1 MLWSSI
7 KRDVLVCLVVSMI
20 AIACTWGQT
29 GTTAINGDV
38 VDPQGAAVAGAK
50 VTVTPAGSATGRSV
64 DTDGTGHYQFQALPP
79 GVYTVRV
86 ELKGFRTTVEENVE
100 LQIATTRRLDIKL
113 ELGEVTQ
120 SIEVTGAAPA
130 INTQDATTGNPFDEK
145 EVKELPFLARN
156 VVNLLTLQPGVVFTG
171 NSDTD
176 RLSQGDISTL
186 DGREGVVNGV
196 RGNQTNVTLDGGDV
210 NDWQNQ
216 AAFTSALPVTLDSV
230 QEFRVTT
237 ANANA
242 TDGVASGAQVALVT
256 KSGTDQF
263 HGNVR
268 WYYRTSG
275 ATANSFFNLL
285 AQPRI
290 GRPKLQRNIAGG
302 SLGGPIKKDRFFFF
316 LDNEERRE
324 ASSFSVTPRQVP
336 SDALRAG
343 VLVYACAP
351 TATKLATQVCPGG
364 NVVQGLGGKSFTMA
378 PGTFGLTPAQ
388 FQLIDPAGLGVNQ
401 AMINYMAQ
409 LPHGNDPAQAFDDTR
424 ALAFNGLVFNA
435 PESTSNNVYTAR
447 LDYNLTR
454 DGRHAIY
461 ARGVLGGLST
471 NLIEANF
478 PGEAPTS
485 TLLNNSRGATVGYT
499 GQIRNS
505 ITNSLHYTFTRLG
518 VSQSGAQGPLF
529 NVRSFTDIENFSRAF
544 GHQLPVHEI
553 KDDVSWT
560 KGRHTVQFGGALRYL
575 RNHRLDETQSF
586 PNFVINNGFCQGLC
600 QDAALSLGAPGPG
613 AAFPAEDNVT
623 AVTRAMMALTG
634 AITQVNTVFA
644 ADAHSG
650 NVFAQGTPEHREFAE
665 NDYELYGQDSWR
677 LKSNLTFTVGLRWA
691 YATPPW
697 ETHGQQTAVSVD
709 IHQWLAQ
716 REINQV
722 NGIPSD
728 ASPLLSWNLA
738 GRANGKSSWFE
749 PNKKDFAPRMAL
761 AWSPGYQDGL
771 LKAIFGGP
779 GKTSIRLGG
788 GFFFDRLGQAM
799 AAETDL
805 QGSPGVFTPLIDGS
819 QQFCFGTFPSG
830 ATCPSGSGTGA
841 PRFSGSCTF
850 TGCTGLP
857 PLSDFFPPITSV
869 KFPFKPAS
877 DTSNLGFVIDNH
889 LHTPYTI
896 DINVGIQRE
905 LAKKIVLDVAYVGT
919 LGRRLLAKT
928 DYAQYL
934 NITDPK
940 SKMTLFQAYDQIV
953 KLGGPNLFV
962 NLPKIDPANL
972 AQLRTIKSIPFFDD
986 MLPNMQQAL
995 TATFGGPGNLTPTQA
1010 FYSYVMQDTGG
1021 SPSWSC
1027 AIFLMDIAG
1036 LTGLPSPWNS
1046 KVDPQG
1052 DGFVLFTPQF
1062 SSLPGWT
1069 NFGNSN
1075 YHSLQVSVRKS
1086 SGPVVY
1092 GVNYVY
1098 SKGIDN
1104 TSGTE
1109 NQDNVPNAFL
1119 SAGTLNGLIQNPF
1132 DLRANRA
1139 ASDFDL
1145 RHNVNGFWVADLP
1158 FGKGKRFG
1166 ANSGWM
1172 KNAVIGG
1179 WQWTGTLRFH
1189 TGFPLGAANGFN
1201 FPTNFF
1207 QTPNSSLTQTIS
1219 TSLKRCGPLNPP
1231 SPTQCFPNLFSDPAG
1246 ILNSI
1251 VPTLPGGDG
1260 ARNSFRGPAYFVT
1273 DMGAYKTFT
1282 LPWSERQHLQFRVT
1296 AFNVFNNVNFSD
1308 VFASL
1313 DPTSP
1318 STFGQVSATAGP
1330 RGGQRE
1336 MEFAARFEF

>member
-1 MLWSSI
+1 M
-7 KRDVLVCLVVSMI
+7 KRNLLISLVIFLVSVASGW
-20 AIACTWGQT
+20 AQT

-38 VDPQGAAVAGAK
+38 TDPQGAAVAGAK

-64 DTDGTGHYQFQALPP
+64 DTDANGHYQFQALPP
-79 GVYTVRV
+79 GVYSVRV
-86 ELKGFRTTVEENVE
+86 EIKGFRSTVQENVE
-100 LQIATTRRLDIKL
+100 LQVATTRKLDIKL
-113 ELGEVTQ
+113 ELGEVAQ
-120 SIEVTGAAPA
+120 VIEVTGGAPA

-196 RGNQTNVTLDGGDV
+196 RGNQTNVTLDGADA

-237 ANANA
+237 GNANA

-256 KSGTDQF
+256 KSGTDDF

-275 ATANSFFNLL
+275 ATANSFFNKL
-285 AQPRI
+285 QSPPI
-290 GRPKLQRNIAGG
+290 DRPKLQRNIAGG
-302 SLGGPIKKDRFFFF
+302 SLGGPIKKDRLFFF

-336 SDALRAG
+336 SDALKAG
-343 VLVYACAP
+343 VLVYACAA
-351 TATKLATQVCPGG
+351 TATQTAAQVCPGG
-364 NVVQGLGGKSFTMA
+364 NTVAGLGGKSFVMA

-388 FQLIDPAGLGVNQ
+388 FQSIDPAGLGVNP
-401 AMINYMAQ
+401 AMVAYMAQ
-409 LPHGNDPAQAFDDTR
+409 LPTGNAPSQAFDDPR
-424 ALAFNGLVFNA
+424 ALAFDGLVFNA
-435 PESTSNNVYTAR
+435 PEATSNNVYTAR
-447 LDYNLTR
+447 LDYNITR

-461 ARGVLGGLST
+461 ARGVLGGLKT
-471 NLIEANF
+471 NLVEANF

-485 TLLNNSRGATVGYT
+485 TLFNNSRGTVVGYT
-499 GQIRNS
+499 AQIRNNL
-505 ITNSLHYTFTRLG
+505 TNSLHYGFTRLG

-529 NVRSFTDIENFSRAF
+529 AVRTFTDIENFSRAF
-544 GHQLPVHEI
+544 GHQLPVQEI

-560 KGRHTVQFGGALRYL
+560 RGRHTIQFGGALRYI
-575 RNHRLDETQSF
+575 RNHRQDDTLSF
-586 PNFVINNGFCQGLC
+586 PNFNVNNGFCQGLC
-600 QDAALSLGAPGPG
+600 QSAALSLGAAGTPG
-613 AAFPAEDNVT
+613 ANFPAEDNLT
-623 AVTRAMMALTG
+623 AVTRAMMMLTG
-634 AITQVNTVFA
+634 SITQVNTSFFT
-644 ADAHSG
+644 G
-650 NVFAQGTPEHREFAE
+650 NVQTGSILPQGSTELREFAE

-677 LKSNLTFTVGLRWA
+677 LRNNVTFTFGLRYA
-691 YATPPW
+691 YSTPPW
-697 ETHGQQTAVSVD
+697 EVHGFQTAVSTD
-709 IHQWLAQ
+709 IHQWLLQ
-716 REINQV
+716 REINQA
-722 NGIPSD
+722 NGIPSS
-728 ASPLLSWNLA
+728 ASPQLTWRLA
-738 GRANGKSSWFE
+738 GRANGQPSWFN
-749 PNKKDFAPRMAL
+749 PNRKDFAPRTAL

-771 LKAIFGGP
+771 LKALFGGP
-779 GKTSIRLGG
+779 GKSSLRVGAGI
-788 GFFFDRLGQAM
+788 FYDRLGQAM
-799 AAETDL
+799 ATETDL
-805 QGSPGVFTPLIDGS
+805 NGSPGVGSPLIDGS
-819 QQFCFGTFPSG
+819 QQFSF
-830 ATCPSGSGTGA
+830 ATA

-850 TGCTGLP
+850 AGCTGLP
-857 PLSDFFPPITSV
+857 ALSNFFTPLTTA
-869 KFPFKPAS
+869 KFTPNP

-896 DINVGIQRE
+896 DLNVSVQRE
-905 LAKKIVLDVAYVGT
+905 LPKRIVLDVAYVGT

-934 NITDPK
+934 NISDPQ
-940 SKMTLFQAYDQIV
+940 SKTTLFQAYQQIV
-953 KLGGPNLFV
+953 KLAGPNLFK
-962 NLPKIDPANL
+962 NGLALDPTNV
-972 AQLRTIKSIPFFDD
+972 AQLQTIKSIPFVDN
-986 MLPNMQQAL
+986 MLPNMPQFLNAL
-995 TATFGGPGNLTPTQA
+995 FGGPSNLTPTQA
-1010 FYSYVMQDTGG
+1010 FYSYVMQDLGG

-1027 AIFLMDIAG
+1027 ALFLMDIPS
-1036 LTGLPSPWNS
+1036 LTGLPTPWNS
-1046 KVDPQG
+1046 KVDPNG
-1052 DGFVLFTPQF
+1052 NGFVLFTPQF

-1086 SGPVVY
+1086 SGPIVY

-1104 TSGTE
+1104 TSGAE
-1109 NQDNVPNAFL
+1109 NQDNVPNVNL
-1119 SAGTLNGLIQNPF
+1119 TNGTLNGLIQNPF

-1139 ASDFDL
+1139 PSDFDL

-1158 FGKGKRFG
+1158 FGKGKKFG
-1166 ANSGWM
+1166 ANSGWTE
-1172 KNAVIGG
+1172 NAVIGG

-1189 TGFPLGAANGFN
+1189 TGFPLGPGNGFN

-1207 QTPNSSLTQTIS
+1207 LTPNGTITQPIS
-1219 TSLKRCGPLNPP
+1219 TSLDRCGPLNPP
-1231 SPTQCFPNLFSDPAG
+1231 SPPQCFPNLFSNPAA
-1246 ILNSI
+1246 ILNLV

-1260 ARNSFRGPAYFVT
+1260 SRNVIRGPAYFVT
-1273 DMGAYKTFT
+1273 DMGVYKTFT
-1282 LPWSERQHLQFRVT
+1282 MPWKETQRLQFRVT

-1308 VFASL
+1308 VFAAL

-1336 MEFAARFEF
+1336 MEFAIRFEF